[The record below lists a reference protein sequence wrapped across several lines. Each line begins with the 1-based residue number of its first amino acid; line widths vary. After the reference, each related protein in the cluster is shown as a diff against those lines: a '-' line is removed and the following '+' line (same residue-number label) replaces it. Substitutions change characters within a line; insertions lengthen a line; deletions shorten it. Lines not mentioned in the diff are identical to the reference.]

1 VEFDP
6 NDHVKII
13 DRKKNLVKTLKGEY
27 IAPEKLESVYRA
39 SSLVA
44 NSCVYA
50 APDKDKPI
58 AIIVPAEPALRK
70 LTLAGGVE
78 GSTEF
83 QDLCNNN
90 ALKALVLEDLRRVG
104 RQAQLSSIELLG
116 GLIMDNEEWTAQNVS
131 NRVFEDRCITVV

>member
-1 VEFDP
+1 
-6 NDHVKII
+6 
-13 DRKKNLVKTLKGEY
+13 
-27 IAPEKLESVYRA
+27 
-39 SSLVA
+39 VA
-44 NSCVYA
+44 NICVYA

-70 LTLAGGVE
+70 LALAGGVE

-83 QDLCNNN
+83 QDLCGNN
-90 ALKALVLEDLRRVG
+90 ALKALVLKDLRKVG